1 MLDTFVVLP
10 YTGHMNQDSI
20 RSFFACEISPENLSR
35 IDRLLVKLKTSSPKP
50 VKWVRSQ
57 NMHLTIK
64 FIGAFNPNDL
74 ENARAGLEKALKS
87 IHPFNIEIK
96 KMGAFPSLSRPKVIW
111 LGINAD
117 NTLNPLVKIINS
129 ETEKLGYPSE
139 PRPFSAHITLGRVKS
154 YASLDELKMIGN
166 LVNANKNIEIGTQEV
181 VELFF
186 FRSELTPGGPVYN
199 ELFKIPFPN

>member
-1 MLDTFVVLP
+1 
-10 YTGHMNQDSI
+10 MNQDSI

-64 FIGAFNPNDL
+64 FIGAFNSNDL
-74 ENARAGLEKALKS
+74 QNARTGLEKALKS

-96 KMGAFPSLSRPKVIW
+96 KMGAFPSLSRPKVVW

-139 PRPFSAHITLGRVKS
+139 QRPFSAHITLGRVKS

-186 FRSELTPGGPVYN
+186 FRSELTPGGPVYS
-199 ELFKIPFPN
+199 ELFRIPFPN

>member
-1 MLDTFVVLP
+1 
-10 YTGHMNQDSI
+10 MNQDSI